1 MSDKKS
7 THGGGRGGPTLITP
21 LKGNEYSDRIAA
33 YLVATYG
40 ERGLAVYREVSLGK
54 TIIGKNRRVD
64 VLAIF
69 EPTQTALAIECKYQA
84 TQGTVDEKIPYT
96 LQDMDALR
104 VASCL
109 TYAGEGF
116 SQGVRHMLQ
125 AHPMAAHC
133 LPEADL
139 QSSPATRELD
149 HIVAMTFSWWELV
162 VRDKKPFRIQPMP

>member
-1 MSDKKS
+1 
-7 THGGGRGGPTLITP
+7 
-21 LKGNEYSDRIAA
+21 LKGNEYSDLIAA

-40 ERGLAVYREVSLGK
+40 ARDLTVYREVSLGK

-64 VLAIF
+64 LLAIH
-69 EPTQTALAIECKYQA
+69 EPSQVALAIECKYQA

-104 VASCL
+104 VASCI

-116 SQGVRHMLQ
+116 SQGVRHMLE
-125 AHPMAAHC
+125 AHHMAAHC
-133 LPEADL
+133 LPEEDL
-139 QSSPATRELD
+139 KSTAATRELD

-162 VRDKKPFRIQPMP
+162 VRDKKPFTLTP